1 MKNIYVRFTFLAA
14 LIVLISVSLMTY
26 RNLDNYINEVKLV
39 RHSSIV
45 FRLVEK
51 VLSAVKD
58 AETGH
63 RGYQLT
69 RDSSYLEPYH
79 ISINELP
86 EMLRE
91 LDSLVEDNPI
101 QKQYVDTL
109 QVLINNQYL
118 LISRILSNTQRSSLY
133 MDRYESKL
141 LKDGKNNMT
150 RIRIIISKI
159 RNLEEELY
167 TSRIATEE
175 GYRNIAPFSLLAFT
189 ILSVFGVAFLFA
201 RVVGALDQKRL
212 AEKGLKENLKTLE
225 KEVTEK
231 QFAQRT
237 IQNILD
243 HSLDGIMA
251 FSSVRDKSGDIIDFE
266 WMLANFISTQTLG
279 GGNNALVGER
289 LLGSG
294 IDSSNSGI
302 DSNNSGL
309 FKIYKEIVTTGVA
322 RQFEREFRVKGEAVW
337 YYMAAVKL
345 DDGLIVT
352 YTDVTGKRVAEDQL
366 KLYADELKRSNQDL
380 EQFAYVA
387 SHDLQE
393 PLRKI
398 RAFGDRLAA
407 RYEDKL
413 DEVGIEYI
421 TRMQQASARM
431 QKLIEDL
438 LSFSRISS
446 GHEQFTR
453 VDPTTVVNEVV
464 DDIEGQIL
472 REKAKVGVKPIPV
485 INADRGQIRR
495 LFQNLISN
503 AIKFH
508 KPGALPVAE
517 ISGSVISA
525 AEAEKE
531 FGFPV
536 PENSYVR
543 IVVKDNG
550 VGFDEKYADKIFN
563 IFQRLHGRAEY
574 EGTGIGLAICRK
586 IMMNHRGYIRATSVI
601 NQGSEFILIFPDVK

>member
-1 MKNIYVRFTFLAA
+1 MKNIYIRFIFLST
-14 LIVLISVSLMTY
+14 LIVLVFISLMTY
-26 RNLDNYINEVKLV
+26 RNLNNYINEVKLV
-39 RHSSIV
+39 RHSSVV
-45 FRLVEK
+45 FRLVEN

-63 RGYQLT
+63 RGFQLT

-79 ISINELP
+79 ASIRQLP
-86 EMLRE
+86 GMLHD
-91 LDSLVEDNPI
+91 LDSMVQDNFM
-101 QKQYVDTL
+101 QKRYVDTL
-109 QVLINNQYL
+109 QTLINDQYL
-118 LISRILSNTQRSSLY
+118 LISRILSNAERSSLY

-141 LKDGKNNMT
+141 LKDGKNNMS
-150 RIRIIISKI
+150 RIRAVIGKI
-159 RNLEEELY
+159 RAVEEELY
-167 TSRIATEE
+167 TNRIATEE
-175 GYRNIAPFSLLAFT
+175 GYRNIAPFSLLAFS
-189 ILSVFGVAFLFA
+189 IISVFGVAFLFS
-201 RVVGALDQKRL
+201 RVMGALDQKRK
-212 AEKGLKENLKTLE
+212 AEIGLKENLKTLE
-225 KEVTEK
+225 REVAEK

-251 FSSVRDKSGDIIDFE
+251 FASVRDENGEITDFQ
-266 WMLANFISTQTLG
+266 WLLANFISAQTLG
-279 GGNNALVGER
+279 RGKGDLTGKR
-289 LLGSG
+289 LL
-294 IDSSNSGI
+294 DVVP
-302 DSNNSGL
+302 DAKKSGL
-309 FKIYKEIVTTGVA
+309 FDIYKSVVDTSISQ
-322 RQFEREFRVKGEAVW
+322 QFEREFDLSGEVKW
-337 YYMAAVKL
+337 FYMAAVKL

-352 YTDVTGKRVAEDQL
+352 YTDVTEKTIAESRLTQ
-366 KLYADELKRSNQDL
+366 YAEELKRSNQDL

-413 DEVGIEYI
+413 DEVGAEYI

-453 VDPTTVVNEVV
+453 VDLTAVVNEVV

-472 REKAKVGVKPIPV
+472 REKAKVGVKPIAE
-485 INADRGQIRR
+485 INGDRGQIRR

-508 KPGALPVAE
+508 KPGALPVVE
-517 ISGSVISA
+517 ISGDVVSSN
-525 AEAEKE
+525 EAEKE
-531 FGFPV
+531 FGFSLTEPA
-536 PENSYVR
+536 YVR

-550 VGFDEKYADKIFN
+550 IGFDEKYSEKIFN
-563 IFQRLHGRAEY
+563 IFQRLQGRAEY

-586 IMMNHRGYIRATSVI
+586 IMSNHRGYIRAQSVI
-601 NQGSEFILIFPDVK
+601 NQGSEFILIFPYAR

>member
-1 MKNIYVRFTFLAA
+1 MKNIYIRFYFLAA
-14 LIVLISVSLMTY
+14 LVVLISVSLMTY
-26 RNLDNYINEVKLV
+26 RNLENYTNEVKLV
-39 RHSSIV
+39 RHSSLV
-45 FRLVEK
+45 FRVAEQ
-51 VLSAVKD
+51 VLSSVKD

-69 RDSSYLEPYH
+69 GDSSYLVPYH
-79 ISINELP
+79 ASLKELP
-86 EMLRE
+86 IMLKE
-91 LDSLVEDNPI
+91 LDSLVEDNAL
-101 QKQYVDTL
+101 QRKYVDSL
-109 QVLINNQYL
+109 QVLISTQYL
-118 LISRILSNTQRSSLY
+118 IINRILSNAQRSSLY

-141 LKDGKNNMT
+141 LKDGKSNMT
-150 RIRIIISKI
+150 SIRNTIIKI
-159 RNLEEELY
+159 RNLEEAIY
-167 TSRIATEE
+167 TSRMETEE

-189 ILSVFGVAFLFA
+189 ILSVFGLAFLFT
-201 RVVGALDQKRL
+201 RVMGALEQKRQ
-212 AEKGLKENLKTLE
+212 AEIGLKENLKTLE
-225 KEVTEK
+225 KEVSEK

-251 FSSVRDKSGDIIDFE
+251 LTSVRDEKGKIIDFE
-266 WMLANFISTQTLG
+266 WTLANFISAQTLG
-279 GGNNALVGER
+279 RGGGDLTGKR
-289 LLGSG
+289 LLD
-294 IDSSNSGI
+294 IVPDANYT
-302 DSNNSGL
+302 GL
-309 FKIYKEIVTTGVA
+309 FEIYKNVVETSVA
-322 RQFEREFRVKGEAVW
+322 QQFEREFVFNGASKW
-337 YYMAAVKL
+337 FYMAAVKL

-352 YTDVTGKRVAEDQL
+352 YTDATEKNDAKE
-366 KLYADELKRSNQDL
+366 KLTQYADELKRSNQDL

-413 DEVGIEYI
+413 DEVGVEYI

-453 VDPTTVVNEVV
+453 IDVTSVVNEVV
-464 DDIEGQIL
+464 DDIEGQII
-472 REKAKVGVKPIPV
+472 REKAKVGVRPIAE
-485 INADRGQIRR
+485 IDADRGQIRR

-508 KPGALPVAE
+508 KPGSSPVVEITGNVVSGAE
-517 ISGSVISA
+517 V
-525 AEAEKE
+525 EKE
-531 FGFPV
+531 FGFPLQ
-536 PENSYVR
+536 EKSYVR

-550 VGFDEKYADKIFN
+550 IGFDEKYADKIFN
-563 IFQRLHGRAEY
+563 IFQRLQGRAEF

-586 IMMNHRGYIRATSVI
+586 IMTNHRGYIRAQSVI
-601 NQGSEFILIFPDVK
+601 NEGSEFILIFPNVK

>member
-1 MKNIYVRFTFLAA
+1 MKNIYIRFIFLST
-14 LIVLISVSLMTY
+14 LIILIFISLMTY
-26 RNLDNYINEVKLV
+26 RNLNNYINEVKLV
-39 RHSSIV
+39 RHSSVV
-45 FRLVEK
+45 FRLVEN

-63 RGYQLT
+63 RGFQLT
-69 RDSSYLEPYH
+69 RDSSYLEPYRA
-79 ISINELP
+79 SIRQLP
-86 EMLRE
+86 DMLHD
-91 LDSLVEDNPI
+91 LDSMVQNNYM
-101 QKQYVDTL
+101 QKRYVDTL
-109 QVLINNQYL
+109 QTLINDQYL
-118 LISRILSNTQRSSLY
+118 LISRILSNAERSSLY

-141 LKDGKNNMT
+141 LKDGKENMA
-150 RIRIIISKI
+150 RIRTVIGKI
-159 RNLEEELY
+159 RGVEEELY
-167 TSRIATEE
+167 TNRIATEE
-175 GYRNIAPFSLLAFT
+175 GYRNIAPFSLLAFS
-189 ILSVFGVAFLFA
+189 IISVFGVAFLFS
-201 RVVGALDQKRL
+201 RVMGALDQKRK
-212 AEKGLKENLKTLE
+212 AEIGLKENLKTLE
-225 KEVTEK
+225 HEVAEK

-251 FSSVRDKSGDIIDFE
+251 FSSVRDENGEIIDFQ
-266 WMLANFISTQTLG
+266 WLLANFISAQTLG
-279 GGNNALVGER
+279 RGKGDLTGKR
-289 LLGSG
+289 LL
-294 IDSSNSGI
+294 DVVP
-302 DSNNSGL
+302 DAKKSGL
-309 FKIYKEIVTTGVA
+309 FDIYKGVVDTSISQ
-322 RQFEREFRVKGEAVW
+322 QFEREFDLRGELKW
-337 YYMAAVKL
+337 FYMAAVKL

-352 YTDVTGKRVAEDQL
+352 YTDVTEKNVAESRLTQ
-366 KLYADELKRSNQDL
+366 YAEELKRSNQDL

-413 DEVGIEYI
+413 DEVGVEYI

-453 VDPTTVVNEVV
+453 VDLTAVVNEVV

-472 REKAKVGVKPIPV
+472 REKAKVGVKPIAE
-485 INADRGQIRR
+485 INGDRGQIRR

-508 KPGALPVAE
+508 KPGGLPTVE
-517 ISGSVISA
+517 ISGDVISGS
-525 AEAEKE
+525 EAEKE
-531 FGFPV
+531 FGFPLAE
-536 PENSYVR
+536 PAYVR

-550 VGFDEKYADKIFN
+550 IGFDEKYSEKIFN
-563 IFQRLHGRAEY
+563 IFQRLQGRAEY

-586 IMMNHRGYIRATSVI
+586 IMSNHRGYIRAQSVI
-601 NQGSEFILIFPDVK
+601 NQGSEFILIFPYAR

>member
-1 MKNIYVRFTFLAA
+1 MKNIYIRFIFLST
-14 LIVLISVSLMTY
+14 LIVLVFISLMTY
-26 RNLDNYINEVKLV
+26 RNLNNYINEVKLV
-39 RHSSIV
+39 RHSSVV
-45 FRLVEK
+45 FRLVEN

-63 RGYQLT
+63 RGFQLT

-79 ISINELP
+79 ASIRQLP
-86 EMLRE
+86 GMLHD
-91 LDSLVEDNPI
+91 LDSMVQDNFM
-101 QKQYVDTL
+101 QKRYVDTL
-109 QVLINNQYL
+109 QTLINDQYL
-118 LISRILSNTQRSSLY
+118 LISRILSNAERSSLY

-141 LKDGKNNMT
+141 LKDGKNNMS
-150 RIRIIISKI
+150 RIRAVIGKI
-159 RNLEEELY
+159 RAVEEELY
-167 TSRIATEE
+167 TNRIATEE
-175 GYRNIAPFSLLAFT
+175 GYRNIAPFSLLAFS
-189 ILSVFGVAFLFA
+189 IISVFGVAFLFS
-201 RVVGALDQKRL
+201 RVMGALDQKRK
-212 AEKGLKENLKTLE
+212 AEIGLKENLKTLE
-225 KEVTEK
+225 REVAEK

-251 FSSVRDKSGDIIDFE
+251 FASVRDENGEITDFQ
-266 WMLANFISTQTLG
+266 WILANFISAQTLG
-279 GGNNALVGER
+279 RGKGDLTGKR
-289 LLGSG
+289 LL
-294 IDSSNSGI
+294 DVVP
-302 DSNNSGL
+302 DAKKSGL
-309 FKIYKEIVTTGVA
+309 FAIYKSVVDTSISQ
-322 RQFEREFRVKGEAVW
+322 QFEREFDLSGEVKW
-337 YYMAAVKL
+337 FYMAAVKL

-352 YTDVTGKRVAEDQL
+352 YTDVTEKTIAESRLTQ
-366 KLYADELKRSNQDL
+366 YAEELKRSNQDL

-413 DEVGIEYI
+413 DEVGAEYI

-453 VDPTTVVNEVV
+453 VDLTAVVNEVV

-472 REKAKVGVKPIPV
+472 REKAKVGVKPIAE
-485 INADRGQIRR
+485 INGDRGQIRR

-508 KPGALPVAE
+508 KPGALPVVE
-517 ISGSVISA
+517 ISGDVISSN
-525 AEAEKE
+525 EAEKE
-531 FGFPV
+531 FGFSLTEPA
-536 PENSYVR
+536 YVR

-550 VGFDEKYADKIFN
+550 IGFDEKYSEKIFN
-563 IFQRLHGRAEY
+563 IFQRLQGRAEY

-586 IMMNHRGYIRATSVI
+586 IMSNHRGYIRAQSVI
-601 NQGSEFILIFPDVK
+601 NQGSEFILIFPYAR

>member
-39 RHSSIV
+39 RHSSLV
-45 FRLVEK
+45 FRLAEN

-63 RGYQLT
+63 RGFQLT
-69 RDSSYLEPYH
+69 GDSSYLEPYH
-79 ISINELP
+79 SSIQELP
-86 EMLRE
+86 GMLHE
-91 LDSLVEDNPI
+91 LDSLVQDNFM
-101 QKQYVDTL
+101 QKRYVDTL
-109 QVLINNQYL
+109 QQLINNQYL
-118 LISRILSNTQRSSLY
+118 LSSRILSNAERSSLY

-141 LKDGKNNMT
+141 LKDGKENMT
-150 RIRIIISKI
+150 RIRNTISKI
-159 RNLEEELY
+159 RGLEEEVY
-167 TSRIATEE
+167 TSRVATEE

-201 RVVGALDQKRL
+201 RVVGALDQKRQ

-237 IQNILD
+237 VQNILD

-251 FSSVRDKSGDIIDFE
+251 FSSVRDQAGEIVDFE

-279 GGNNALVGER
+279 GGNHSLVGER
-289 LLGSG
+289 LMSAG
-294 IDSSNSGI
+294 IDSGTS
-302 DSNNSGL
+302 DL
-309 FKIYKEIVTTGVA
+309 FKIYKQVVTTGVA
-322 RQFEREFRVKGEAVW
+322 QQFEREFKVKGETVW

-352 YTDVTGKRVAEDQL
+352 YTDVTGKHVAEDQL

-413 DEVGIEYI
+413 DEIGIEYI

-472 REKAKVGVKPIPV
+472 REKAKVGVKPIAQ

-508 KPGALPVAE
+508 KPGALPVVE
-517 ISGSVISA
+517 ISGSIISA

-531 FGFPV
+531 FGFQLI
-536 PENSYVR
+536 ENSYVR

-550 VGFDEKYADKIFN
+550 IGFDEKYADKIFN
-563 IFQRLHGRAEY
+563 IFQRLQGRAEY

-586 IMMNHRGYIRATSVI
+586 IMMNHRGYIRAKSI
-601 NQGSEFILIFPDVK
+601 PNQGSEFILIFPYVK

>member
-1 MKNIYVRFTFLAA
+1 MKNIYIRFTFLAV
-14 LIVLISVSLMTY
+14 LVVLISVSLMTY

-39 RHSSIV
+39 RHSSLV
-45 FRLVEK
+45 FRLVEN
-51 VLSAVKD
+51 VLSTVKD

-69 RDSSYLEPYH
+69 RDTTYLEPYYS
-79 ISINELP
+79 SIQELP

-91 LDSLVEDNPI
+91 LDSLTQDNY
-101 QKQYVDTL
+101 QQTKYVDTL
-109 QVLINNQYL
+109 EVLVNNQYL
-118 LISRILSNTQRSSLY
+118 IMSRILSNAERSSLY

-150 RIRIIISKI
+150 KI
-159 RNLEEELY
+159 RNTVRSIRELEEEIY
-167 TSRIATEE
+167 TARIESEE

-189 ILSVFGVAFLFA
+189 ILSLIGVAVLFA
-201 RVVGALDQKRL
+201 RVAGALDQRRL

-251 FSSVRDKSGDIIDFE
+251 FMSVRNKEGDIIDFE
-266 WMLANFISTQTLG
+266 WIMANFISTQTLG
-279 GGNNALVGER
+279 GGSHTLVGKR
-289 LLGSG
+289 LLESD
-294 IDSSNSGI
+294 ID
-302 DSNNSGL
+302 DNNSEL
-309 FKIYKEIVTTGVA
+309 FKIYKDVVTTGVA
-322 RQFEREFRVKGEAVW
+322 QQFEREFVMKGENVW

-352 YTDVTGKRVAEDQL
+352 YTDVTGKHVAEDLL
-366 KLYADELKRSNQDL
+366 KQNAEELKRSNQDL

-413 DEVGIEYI
+413 DEVGKEYI

-446 GHEQFTR
+446 GHEQFAR
-453 VDPTTVVNEVV
+453 VDLTAVVNEVV

-472 REKAKVGVKPIPV
+472 REKAKVGVSPIAQ
-485 INADRGQIRR
+485 INGDRGQIRR

-508 KPGALPVAE
+508 KAGSLPVVE
-517 ISGSVISA
+517 ISGAVVPA
-525 AEAEKE
+525 TVAEKE
-531 FGFPV
+531 FGISLA
-536 PENSYVR
+536 ESSYVR

-550 VGFDEKYADKIFN
+550 IGFDEKYADKIFN
-563 IFQRLHGRAEY
+563 IFQRLHGRAEF

-586 IMMNHRGYIRATSVI
+586 IMMNHRGYIRAQSVI
-601 NQGSEFILIFPDVK
+601 NQGSEFILIFPNVK

>member
-1 MKNIYVRFTFLAA
+1 MKNIYIRFIFLST
-14 LIVLISVSLMTY
+14 LIVLVFISLMTY
-26 RNLDNYINEVKLV
+26 RNLNNYINEVKLV
-39 RHSSIV
+39 RHSSVV
-45 FRLVEK
+45 FRLVEN

-63 RGYQLT
+63 RGFQLT

-79 ISINELP
+79 ASIRQLP
-86 EMLRE
+86 GMLHD
-91 LDSLVEDNPI
+91 LDSMVQDNFM
-101 QKQYVDTL
+101 QKRYVDTL
-109 QVLINNQYL
+109 QTLINDQYL
-118 LISRILSNTQRSSLY
+118 LISRILSNAERSSLY

-141 LKDGKNNMT
+141 LKDGKNNMS
-150 RIRIIISKI
+150 RIRAVIGKI
-159 RNLEEELY
+159 RAVEEELY
-167 TSRIATEE
+167 TNRIATEE
-175 GYRNIAPFSLLAFT
+175 GYRNIAPFSLLAFS
-189 ILSVFGVAFLFA
+189 IISVFGVAFLFS
-201 RVVGALDQKRL
+201 RVMGALDQKRK
-212 AEKGLKENLKTLE
+212 AEIGLKENLKTLE
-225 KEVTEK
+225 REVAEK

-251 FSSVRDKSGDIIDFE
+251 FASVRDENGEITDFQ
-266 WMLANFISTQTLG
+266 WMLANFISAQTLG
-279 GGNNALVGER
+279 RGKGDLTGKR
-289 LLGSG
+289 LL
-294 IDSSNSGI
+294 DVVP
-302 DSNNSGL
+302 DAKKSGL
-309 FKIYKEIVTTGVA
+309 FDIYKSVVDTSISQ
-322 RQFEREFRVKGEAVW
+322 QFEREFDLSGEVKW
-337 YYMAAVKL
+337 FYMAAVKL

-352 YTDVTGKRVAEDQL
+352 YTDVTEKTIAESRLTQ
-366 KLYADELKRSNQDL
+366 YAEELKRSNQDL

-413 DEVGIEYI
+413 DEVGAEYI

-453 VDPTTVVNEVV
+453 VDLTAVVNEVV

-472 REKAKVGVKPIPV
+472 REKAKVGVKPIAE
-485 INADRGQIRR
+485 INGDRGQIRR

-508 KPGALPVAE
+508 KPGALPVVE
-517 ISGSVISA
+517 ISGDVISSN
-525 AEAEKE
+525 EAEKE
-531 FGFPV
+531 FGFSLTEPA
-536 PENSYVR
+536 YVR

-550 VGFDEKYADKIFN
+550 IGFDEKYSEKIFN
-563 IFQRLHGRAEY
+563 IFQRLQGRAEY

-586 IMMNHRGYIRATSVI
+586 IMSNHRGYIRAQSVI
-601 NQGSEFILIFPDVK
+601 NQGSEFILIFPYPR

>member
-1 MKNIYVRFTFLAA
+1 MKNIYVRFIFLAA

-39 RHSSIV
+39 RHSNLV
-45 FRLVEK
+45 FRVVEN

-69 RDSSYLEPYH
+69 GDSSYLEPYH
-79 ISINELP
+79 LSIQELP
-86 EMLRE
+86 SMLHE
-91 LDSLVEDNPI
+91 LDSLVQDNDK
-101 QKQYVDTL
+101 QKRYVDTL
-109 QVLINNQYL
+109 VQLISNQYL
-118 LISRILSNTQRSSLY
+118 LINRILSNAERSSLY

-141 LKDGKNNMT
+141 LKDGKNNMS
-150 RIRIIISKI
+150 RIRNTVSII
-159 RNLEEELY
+159 RNLEEEVY
-167 TSRIATEE
+167 VNRIATEE

-201 RVVGALDQKRL
+201 RVIGALEQKRE
-212 AEKGLKENLKTLE
+212 AEKVLKENLKTLE
-225 KEVTEK
+225 REISEK
-231 QFAQRT
+231 QFAQST

-251 FSSVRDKSGDIIDFE
+251 FSSIRNEQGEIIDFK
-266 WMLANFISTQTLG
+266 WILANFISSQTLG
-279 GGNNALVGER
+279 RGRENLIGSNLLDVVPDANNM
-289 LLGSG
+289 
-294 IDSSNSGI
+294 
-302 DSNNSGL
+302 GL
-309 FKIYKEIVTTGVA
+309 FEIYKQVVVTGVS
-322 RQFEREFRVKGEAVW
+322 RQFERDFNLRGEVKW
-337 YYMAAVKL
+337 FYMAAVKL
-345 DDGLIVT
+345 GDGLIVT
-352 YTDVTGKRVAEDQL
+352 YTDVTGKHVAEDQMR
-366 KLYADELKRSNQDL
+366 KYSEELKRSNQDL

-413 DEVGIEYI
+413 DEIGSEYI

-446 GHEQFTR
+446 GQEQFTR
-453 VDPTTVVNEVV
+453 VDLTAVVNEVV

-472 REKAKVGVKPIPV
+472 REKAKVGIKAIAE
-485 INADRGQIRR
+485 INGDRGQIRR

-508 KPGALPVAE
+508 KQGATPVVE
-517 ISGSVISA
+517 ISGSIVSGTDM
-525 AEAEKE
+525 EKE
-531 FGFPV
+531 FGFPLS
-536 PENSYVR
+536 ENSYVR

-550 VGFDEKYADKIFN
+550 IGFDEKYADKIFN
-563 IFQRLHGRAEY
+563 IFQRLQGRAEF

-586 IMMNHRGYIRATSVI
+586 IMTNHRGYIRARSVI
-601 NQGSEFILIFPDVK
+601 NQGSEFILIFPNVNDIKSF

>member
-1 MKNIYVRFTFLAA
+1 
-14 LIVLISVSLMTY
+14 
-26 RNLDNYINEVKLV
+26 
-39 RHSSIV
+39 
-45 FRLVEK
+45 
-51 VLSAVKD
+51 
-58 AETGH
+58 
-63 RGYQLT
+63 
-69 RDSSYLEPYH
+69 
-79 ISINELP
+79 
-86 EMLRE
+86 
-91 LDSLVEDNPI
+91 
-101 QKQYVDTL
+101 
-109 QVLINNQYL
+109 
-118 LISRILSNTQRSSLY
+118 
-133 MDRYESKL
+133 
-141 LKDGKNNMT
+141 
-150 RIRIIISKI
+150 
-159 RNLEEELY
+159 
-167 TSRIATEE
+167 
-175 GYRNIAPFSLLAFT
+175 LAFT

-201 RVVGALDQKRL
+201 RVVGALDQKRQ
-212 AEKGLKENLKTLE
+212 AEIGLKENLKTLE

-251 FSSVRDKSGDIIDFE
+251 FSSIRDQSGEIVDFE
-266 WMLANFISTQTLG
+266 WILANFISTQTLG
-279 GGNNALVGER
+279 GGNHALVGER
-289 LLGSG
+289 LIDSG
-294 IDSSNSGI
+294 IDADNSA
-302 DSNNSGL
+302 L
-309 FKIYKEIVTTGVA
+309 FKIYKQVVITGVA
-322 RQFEREFRVKGEAVW
+322 QQFERQFKVKGEAVW

-352 YTDVTGKRVAEDQL
+352 YTDVTGKRIAEDQL
-366 KLYADELKRSNQDL
+366 KLYADDLKRSNQDL

-413 DEVGIEYI
+413 DEVGLEYI
-421 TRMQQASARM
+421 TRMQHASARM

-446 GHEQFTR
+446 GHEQFTY

-472 REKAKVGVKPIPV
+472 REKAKVGVKPIAE

-508 KPGALPVAE
+508 KPGALPVVE
-517 ISGSVISA
+517 ISGSVVPA
-525 AEAEKE
+525 DEAEKE
-531 FGFPV
+531 FGV
-536 PENSYVR
+536 QLTEKSYVR

-550 VGFDEKYADKIFN
+550 IGFDEKYADKIFN
-563 IFQRLHGRAEY
+563 IFQRLHGRVEY

-586 IMMNHRGYIRATSVI
+586 IMMNHRGYIQAKSVI
-601 NQGSEFILIFPDVK
+601 NQGSEFILIFPNVK

>member
-1 MKNIYVRFTFLAA
+1 MKNIYVRFIFLAA

-39 RHSSIV
+39 RHSNLV
-45 FRLVEK
+45 FRVVEN

-69 RDSSYLEPYH
+69 GDSSYLEPYH
-79 ISINELP
+79 LSIQELP
-86 EMLRE
+86 SMLHE
-91 LDSLVEDNPI
+91 LDSLVQDNDK
-101 QKQYVDTL
+101 QKRYVDTL
-109 QVLINNQYL
+109 VQLISNQYL
-118 LISRILSNTQRSSLY
+118 LINRILSNAERSSLY

-141 LKDGKNNMT
+141 LKDGKNNMS
-150 RIRIIISKI
+150 RIRNTVSKI
-159 RNLEEELY
+159 RNLEEEVY
-167 TSRIATEE
+167 VNRIATEE

-201 RVVGALDQKRL
+201 RVIGALEQKRE
-212 AEKGLKENLKTLE
+212 AEKVLKENLKTLE
-225 KEVTEK
+225 REISEK
-231 QFAQRT
+231 QFAQST

-251 FSSVRDKSGDIIDFE
+251 FASIRNEQGEIIDFK
-266 WMLANFISTQTLG
+266 WILANFISSQTLG
-279 GGNNALVGER
+279 RGRENLIGSNLLDVVPDANNM
-289 LLGSG
+289 
-294 IDSSNSGI
+294 
-302 DSNNSGL
+302 GL
-309 FKIYKEIVTTGVA
+309 FEIYKQVVVTGVS
-322 RQFEREFRVKGEAVW
+322 RQFERDFNLRGEVKW
-337 YYMAAVKL
+337 FYMAAVKL
-345 DDGLIVT
+345 GDGLIVT
-352 YTDVTGKRVAEDQL
+352 YTDVTGKHVAEDQMR
-366 KLYADELKRSNQDL
+366 KYSEELKRSNQDL

-413 DEVGIEYI
+413 DEIGSEYI

-446 GHEQFTR
+446 GQEQFTR
-453 VDPTTVVNEVV
+453 VDLTAVVNEVV

-472 REKAKVGVKPIPV
+472 REKAKVGIKAIAE
-485 INADRGQIRR
+485 INGDRGQIRR

-508 KPGALPVAE
+508 KQGATPVVE
-517 ISGSVISA
+517 ISGSIVSGTDM
-525 AEAEKE
+525 EKE
-531 FGFPV
+531 FGFPLS
-536 PENSYVR
+536 ENSYVR

-550 VGFDEKYADKIFN
+550 IGFDEKYADKIFN
-563 IFQRLHGRAEY
+563 IFQRLQGRAEF

-586 IMMNHRGYIRATSVI
+586 IMTNHRGYILARSVI
-601 NQGSEFILIFPDVK
+601 NQGSEFILIFPNVNDIKSF

>member
-1 MKNIYVRFTFLAA
+1 MKNIYIRFIFLST
-14 LIVLISVSLMTY
+14 LIVLVFISLMTY
-26 RNLDNYINEVKLV
+26 RNLNNYINEVKLV
-39 RHSSIV
+39 RHSSVV
-45 FRLVEK
+45 FRLVEN

-63 RGYQLT
+63 RGFQLT

-79 ISINELP
+79 ASIRQLP
-86 EMLRE
+86 GMLHD
-91 LDSLVEDNPI
+91 LDSMVQDNFM
-101 QKQYVDTL
+101 QKRYVDTL
-109 QVLINNQYL
+109 QTLINDQYL
-118 LISRILSNTQRSSLY
+118 LISRILSNAERSSLY

-141 LKDGKNNMT
+141 LKDGKNNMS
-150 RIRIIISKI
+150 RIRAVIGKI
-159 RNLEEELY
+159 RAVEEELY
-167 TSRIATEE
+167 TNRIATEE
-175 GYRNIAPFSLLAFT
+175 GYRNIAPFSLLAFS
-189 ILSVFGVAFLFA
+189 IISVFGVAFLFS
-201 RVVGALDQKRL
+201 RVMGALDQKRK
-212 AEKGLKENLKTLE
+212 AEIGLKENLKTLE
-225 KEVTEK
+225 REVAEK

-251 FSSVRDKSGDIIDFE
+251 FASVRDENGEITDFQ
-266 WMLANFISTQTLG
+266 WMLANFISAQTLG
-279 GGNNALVGER
+279 RGKGDLTGKR
-289 LLGSG
+289 LL
-294 IDSSNSGI
+294 DVVP
-302 DSNNSGL
+302 DAKKSGL
-309 FKIYKEIVTTGVA
+309 FDIYKSVVDTSISQ
-322 RQFEREFRVKGEAVW
+322 QFEREFDLSGEVKW
-337 YYMAAVKL
+337 FYMAAVKL

-352 YTDVTGKRVAEDQL
+352 YTDVTEKTIAESRLTQ
-366 KLYADELKRSNQDL
+366 YAEELKRSNQDL

-413 DEVGIEYI
+413 DEVGAEYI

-453 VDPTTVVNEVV
+453 VDLTAVVNEVV

-472 REKAKVGVKPIPV
+472 REKAKVGVKPIAE
-485 INADRGQIRR
+485 INGDRGQIRR

-508 KPGALPVAE
+508 KPGALPVVE
-517 ISGSVISA
+517 ISGDVISSN
-525 AEAEKE
+525 EAEKE
-531 FGFPV
+531 FGFSLTEPA
-536 PENSYVR
+536 YVR

-550 VGFDEKYADKIFN
+550 IGFDEKYSEKIFN
-563 IFQRLHGRAEY
+563 IFQRLQGRAEY

-586 IMMNHRGYIRATSVI
+586 IMSNHRGYIRAQSVI
-601 NQGSEFILIFPDVK
+601 NQGSEFILIFPYAR

>member
-39 RHSSIV
+39 RHSAHV
-45 FRLVEK
+45 FRVVEN

-69 RDSSYLEPYH
+69 GDSTYLEPYH
-79 ISINELP
+79 ESLKELP
-86 EMLRE
+86 VMLDE
-91 LDSLVEDNPI
+91 LDSLVEDNFL
-101 QKQYVDTL
+101 QKRYVDTL
-109 QVLINNQYL
+109 QLLIIQQYL
-118 LISRILSNTQRSSLY
+118 LINRILSNAERSSLY

-141 LKDGKNNMT
+141 LRDGKTNM
-150 RIRIIISKI
+150 IKI
-159 RNLEEELY
+159 RNTVGKIRGLEEQIY

-201 RVVGALDQKRL
+201 RVVGALDQKRQ
-212 AEKGLKENLKTLE
+212 AEIGLKENLKTLE

-251 FSSVRDKSGDIIDFE
+251 LASVRNEKGEIVDFK
-266 WMLANFISTQTLG
+266 WIMANFISAQTLG
-279 GGNNALVGER
+279 RGREDLTGAHLLDVVPDANN
-289 LLGSG
+289 
-294 IDSSNSGI
+294 N
-302 DSNNSGL
+302 GL
-309 FKIYKEIVTTGVA
+309 FEIYKTVVETGISQ
-322 RQFEREFRVKGEAVW
+322 QFEREFHLFGDSKW
-337 YYMAAVKL
+337 FYMAAVKL

-352 YTDVTGKRVAEDQL
+352 YTDVSGQHSAEDQL
-366 KLYADELKRSNQDL
+366 KQYADELQRSNQDL

-413 DEVGIEYI
+413 DEVGTEYI
-421 TRMQQASARM
+421 ARMQQASARM

-446 GHEQFTR
+446 GHEQFIR
-453 VDPTTVVNEVV
+453 VDVTGVVNEVV
-464 DDIEGQIL
+464 DDIEGQII
-472 REKAKVGVKPIPV
+472 REKAKVGVKPIAT
-485 INADRGQIRR
+485 INGDRGQIRR

-508 KPGALPVAE
+508 KPQALPVVE
-517 ISGSVISA
+517 ISGSIISG

-531 FGFPV
+531 FGFSL

-543 IVVKDNG
+543 IIIKDNG
-550 VGFDEKYADKIFN
+550 IGFDEKYADKIFN
-563 IFQRLHGRAEY
+563 IFQRLQGRAEY

-586 IMMNHRGYIRATSVI
+586 IMTNHRGYIRAQSVI
-601 NQGSEFILIFPDVK
+601 NQGSEFILIFPNLK

>member
-1 MKNIYVRFTFLAA
+1 MKNIYIRFIFLFT
-14 LIVLISVSLMTY
+14 LIVLIFVSLMTY
-26 RNLDNYINEVKLV
+26 RNLNNYINEVKLV

-45 FRLVEK
+45 FRLVEN

-69 RDSSYLEPYH
+69 KDSSYLEPYH
-79 ISINELP
+79 ASIRQLP
-86 EMLRE
+86 GMLRE
-91 LDSLVEDNPI
+91 LDSLVQDNFL
-101 QKQYVDTL
+101 QKRYVDTL
-109 QVLINNQYL
+109 QLLINDQYL
-118 LISRILSNTQRSSLY
+118 LISRILSNAERSSLY

-150 RIRIIISKI
+150 RIRNVIGKI
-159 RNLEEELY
+159 RSVEEELY
-167 TSRIATEE
+167 TNRIATEE
-175 GYRNIAPFSLLAFT
+175 GYRNIAPFSLLAFS
-189 ILSVFGVAFLFA
+189 IISVFGVAFLFS
-201 RVVGALDQKRL
+201 RVMGALDQKRK
-212 AEKGLKENLKTLE
+212 AEIGLKENLKTLE
-225 KEVTEK
+225 REVSEK
-231 QFAQRT
+231 KFAQRT

-251 FSSVRDKSGDIIDFE
+251 FLSVRDETGEIVDFQ
-266 WMLANFISTQTLG
+266 WLLANFISAQTLG
-279 GGNNALVGER
+279 RGKGDLTGKK
-289 LLGSG
+289 LLEVVP
-294 IDSSNSGI
+294 DAKK
-302 DSNNSGL
+302 SGL
-309 FKIYKEIVTTGVA
+309 FDIYKNVVDTSVSQ
-322 RQFEREFRVKGEAVW
+322 QFEREFYLAGEVKW
-337 YYMAAVKL
+337 FYMAAVKL

-352 YTDVTGKRVAEDQL
+352 YTDVTEKNVAEARLTQ
-366 KLYADELKRSNQDL
+366 YAEELKRSNQDL

-413 DEVGIEYI
+413 DEVGAEYI
-421 TRMQQASARM
+421 SRMQQASARM

-453 VDPTTVVNEVV
+453 VDLTAVVNEVV
-464 DDIEGQIL
+464 DDIEGQII
-472 REKAKVGVKPIPV
+472 REKAKVGVKPIAE
-485 INADRGQIRR
+485 INGDRGQIRR

-508 KPGALPVAE
+508 KQDGLPVVE
-517 ISGSVISA
+517 ISGEVVSGHQ
-525 AEAEKE
+525 AEKE
-531 FGFPV
+531 FGIPLT
-536 PENSYVR
+536 EAAYVR

-550 VGFDEKYADKIFN
+550 IGFDEKYSEKIFN
-563 IFQRLHGRAEY
+563 IFQRLQGRAEY

-586 IMMNHRGYIRATSVI
+586 IMTNHRGYIRAQSVI
-601 NQGSEFILIFPDVK
+601 NQGSEFILIFPYAR

>member
-1 MKNIYVRFTFLAA
+1 MKNIYIRFTFLAA
-14 LIVLISVSLMTY
+14 LVVLISISLMTY
-26 RNLDNYINEVKLV
+26 RNLNNYTNEVKLV
-39 RHSSIV
+39 RHSSLV
-45 FRLVEK
+45 FRLAEN
-51 VLSAVKD
+51 VLSSVKD

-69 RDSSYLEPYH
+69 GDSTYLNPYQT
-79 ISINELP
+79 SLLELP
-86 EMLRE
+86 AMLKE
-91 LDSLVEDNPI
+91 LDSLVEDNPL
-101 QKQYVDTL
+101 QKKYVDSL
-109 QVLINNQYL
+109 QVSINTQFLIIN
-118 LISRILSNTQRSSLY
+118 RILSNAERSSLY

-150 RIRIIISKI
+150 RIRSIIGKI
-159 RNLEEELY
+159 RDLEEDIY
-167 TSRIATEE
+167 NSRIETEE

-189 ILSVFGVAFLFA
+189 ILSVLGIAFLFV
-201 RVVGALDQKRL
+201 RVMRALDQKRQ
-212 AEKGLKENLKTLE
+212 AEVGLKENLKTLE
-225 KEVTEK
+225 KEVSEK
-231 QFAQRT
+231 QLAQRT

-251 FSSVRDKSGDIIDFE
+251 LSSVRDKKGEIIDFE
-266 WMLANFISTQTLG
+266 WTLANFISSQTLG
-279 GGNNALVGER
+279 RGSGDLSGKR
-289 LLGSG
+289 LL
-294 IDSSNSGI
+294 DVVP
-302 DSNNSGL
+302 DANNTGL
-309 FKIYKEIVTTGVA
+309 FETYKTVVETGVSQ
-322 RQFEREFRVKGEAVW
+322 QFEREFHMFGESSW
-337 YYMAAVKL
+337 FYMAAVKL

-352 YTDVTGKRVAEDQL
+352 YTDVTEKKNAEE
-366 KLYADELKRSNQDL
+366 KLTQYAEELKRSNQDL

-413 DEVGIEYI
+413 DEVGAEYI

-453 VDPTTVVNEVV
+453 VDVTGVVNEVV
-464 DDIEGQIL
+464 DDIEGQII
-472 REKAKVGVKPIPV
+472 REKAKVGVRPIAE
-485 INADRGQIRR
+485 IDGDRGQIRR

-508 KPGALPVAE
+508 KSGASPVVE
-517 ISGSVISA
+517 ITGNIVSA
-525 AEAEKE
+525 SEAEKE
-531 FGFPV
+531 FGFPLQ
-536 PENSYVR
+536 EKSYVR

-550 VGFDEKYADKIFN
+550 IGFDEKYADKIFN
-563 IFQRLHGRAEY
+563 IFQRLQGRAEF

-586 IMMNHRGYIRATSVI
+586 IMTNHRGYIRAQSVV
-601 NQGSEFILIFPDVK
+601 NEGSEFILIFPNVK

>member
-1 MKNIYVRFTFLAA
+1 MKNIYIRFTFLAV
-14 LIVLISVSLMTY
+14 LVVLISVSLMTY

-39 RHSSIV
+39 RHSSLV
-45 FRLVEK
+45 FRLVEN
-51 VLSAVKD
+51 VLSTVKD

-69 RDSSYLEPYH
+69 RDTTYLEPYH
-79 ISINELP
+79 SSIQELP
-86 EMLRE
+86 AMLHE
-91 LDSLVEDNPI
+91 LDSLLQDND
-101 QKQYVDTL
+101 QQSKYVDTL
-109 QVLINNQYL
+109 QHQVNNQYL
-118 LISRILSNTQRSSLY
+118 IMSRILSNAERSSLY

-150 RIRIIISKI
+150 RIRNTVKAI
-159 RNLEEELY
+159 REIEEGIY
-167 TSRIATEE
+167 SSRIESEE
-175 GYRNIAPFSLLAFT
+175 GYRNIAPLSLLVFT
-189 ILSVFGVAFLFA
+189 ILSVIGVAILFA
-201 RVVGALDQKRL
+201 RIVGALDQKRL

-225 KEVTEK
+225 REITEK

-237 IQNILD
+237 VQNILD

-251 FSSVRDKSGDIIDFE
+251 FSSVRNEKGEIINFK
-266 WMLANFISTQTLG
+266 WILANFISSQTLG
-279 GGNNALVGER
+279 RGAEDLTGTNLLDVVPDANN
-289 LLGSG
+289 
-294 IDSSNSGI
+294 D
-302 DSNNSGL
+302 GL
-309 FKIYKEIVTTGVA
+309 FDIYKQVVETGVSQ
-322 RQFEREFRVKGEAVW
+322 QFEREFTIRGDIRW
-337 YYMAAVKL
+337 FYMAAVKL

-352 YTDVTGKRVAEDQL
+352 YTDVSGKHAAEDQMKQYSL
-366 KLYADELKRSNQDL
+366 ELQRSNQDL

-413 DEVGIEYI
+413 DEVGVEYI
-421 TRMQQASARM
+421 TRMQQAAARM

-446 GHEQFTR
+446 GHDQFTR
-453 VDPTTVVNEVV
+453 VDLTAVVNEVV

-472 REKAKVGVKPIPV
+472 REKAKVGVKPIAE
-485 INADRGQIRR
+485 IEGDRSQIRR

-508 KPGALPVAE
+508 KPGALPVVE
-517 ISGSVISA
+517 IFGEVVPSASV
-525 AEAEKE
+525 EKE
-531 FGFPV
+531 FGFSLA
-536 PENSYVR
+536 ENSYVR

-550 VGFDEKYADKIFN
+550 IGFDEKYADKIFN
-563 IFQRLHGRAEY
+563 IFQRLQGRAEF

-586 IMMNHRGYIRATSVI
+586 IMMNHRGYIRAQSVV
-601 NQGSEFILIFPDVK
+601 NQGSEFILIFPNVHKN

>member
-1 MKNIYVRFTFLAA
+1 MKNIYIRFIFLFT
-14 LIVLISVSLMTY
+14 LIVLIFVSLMTY
-26 RNLDNYINEVKLV
+26 RNLNNYINEVKLV

-45 FRLVEK
+45 FRLVEN

-69 RDSSYLEPYH
+69 KDSSYLEPYH
-79 ISINELP
+79 ASIRQLP
-86 EMLRE
+86 GMLRE
-91 LDSLVEDNPI
+91 LDSLVQDNFL
-101 QKQYVDTL
+101 QKRYVDTL
-109 QVLINNQYL
+109 QLLINDQYL
-118 LISRILSNTQRSSLY
+118 LISRILSNAERSSLY

-150 RIRIIISKI
+150 RIRNVIGKI
-159 RNLEEELY
+159 RSVEEELY
-167 TSRIATEE
+167 TNRIATEE
-175 GYRNIAPFSLLAFT
+175 GYRNIAPFSLLAFS
-189 ILSVFGVAFLFA
+189 IISVFGVAFLFS
-201 RVVGALDQKRL
+201 RVMGALDQKRK
-212 AEKGLKENLKTLE
+212 AEIGLKENLKTLE
-225 KEVTEK
+225 REVSEK
-231 QFAQRT
+231 QAAQRT

-251 FSSVRDKSGDIIDFE
+251 FSSVRNETGEIVDFE
-266 WMLANFISTQTLG
+266 WLLANFISAQTLG
-279 GGNNALVGER
+279 RGKGDLTGK
-289 LLGSG
+289 LLLEVVP
-294 IDSSNSGI
+294 DAKK
-302 DSNNSGL
+302 SGL
-309 FKIYKEIVTTGVA
+309 FDIYKNVVDTSVSQ
-322 RQFEREFRVKGEAVW
+322 QFEREFYLAGEVKW
-337 YYMAAVKL
+337 FYMAAVKL

-352 YTDVTGKRVAEDQL
+352 YTDVTEKNVAEARLTQ
-366 KLYADELKRSNQDL
+366 YAEELKRSNQDL

-413 DEVGIEYI
+413 DEVGAEYI

-453 VDPTTVVNEVV
+453 VDLTAVVNEVV
-464 DDIEGQIL
+464 DDIEGQII
-472 REKAKVGVKPIPV
+472 REKAKVGVKPIAE
-485 INADRGQIRR
+485 INGDRGQIRR

-508 KPGALPVAE
+508 KQDGLPVVE
-517 ISGSVISA
+517 ISGEVVSGHQ
-525 AEAEKE
+525 AEKE
-531 FGFPV
+531 FGIPLT
-536 PENSYVR
+536 EAAYVR

-550 VGFDEKYADKIFN
+550 IGFDEKYSEKIFN
-563 IFQRLHGRAEY
+563 IFQRLQGRAEY

-586 IMMNHRGYIRATSVI
+586 IMTNHRGYIRAQSVI
-601 NQGSEFILIFPDVK
+601 NQGSEFILIFPYAR

>member
-45 FRLVEK
+45 FRVVEK
-51 VLSAVKD
+51 VLSSIKD

-69 RDSSYLEPYH
+69 GDTSYLEPYH
-79 ISINELP
+79 RSIQELP
-86 EMLRE
+86 GMLRE
-91 LDSLVEDNPI
+91 LDSLVQDNFL
-101 QKQYVDTL
+101 QKRNVDTL
-109 QVLINNQYL
+109 QLLINTQYL
-118 LISRILSNTQRSSLY
+118 LINRILSNTERSSLY

-141 LKDGKNNMT
+141 LKDGRINMT
-150 RIRIIISKI
+150 KIRNTIIKI
-159 RNLEEELY
+159 RNLEEEIY

-175 GYRNIAPFSLLAFT
+175 DYRNIAPFSLLAFT
-189 ILSVFGVAFLFA
+189 ILSVFGVAFLFS
-201 RVVGALDQKRL
+201 RVSGALDQKRK

-251 FSSVRDKSGDIIDFE
+251 FSSVRDKAGELVDFE
-266 WMLANFISTQTLG
+266 WILANFISTQTLG
-279 GGNNALVGER
+279 GGTHTLVGER
-289 LLGSG
+289 LIKSG
-294 IDSSNSGI
+294 IDVDNSE
-302 DSNNSGL
+302 L
-309 FKIYKEIVTTGVA
+309 FEIYKQVVTTGVA
-322 RQFEREFRVKGEAVW
+322 QQFEREFNVNGEAVW

-352 YTDVTGKRVAEDQL
+352 YTDVTRQHIAEDQL

-398 RAFGDRLAA
+398 RAFGDRLTA
-407 RYEDKL
+407 RYDDKL
-413 DEVGIEYI
+413 DEVGKEYI
-421 TRMQQASARM
+421 ARMQQASARM

-446 GHEQFTR
+446 GHEQFTQ
-453 VDPTTVVNEVV
+453 VDPTAVVNEVV

-472 REKAKVGVKPIPV
+472 REKAKVGVKPIAE

-508 KPGALPVAE
+508 KPGALPVVE
-517 ISGSVISA
+517 IFGSTISA
-525 AEAEKE
+525 AEAEIE
-531 FGFPV
+531 FGIQV
-536 PENSYVR
+536 PEDSYVR

-550 VGFDEKYADKIFN
+550 IGFDEKYADKIFN
-563 IFQRLHGRAEY
+563 IFQRLQGRSEF

-586 IMMNHRGYIRATSVI
+586 IMMNHRGYIRARSVV
-601 NQGSEFILIFPDVK
+601 NQGSEFILIFPNVK

>member
-1 MKNIYVRFTFLAA
+1 MKNIYIRFIFLST
-14 LIVLISVSLMTY
+14 LIVLVFISLMTY
-26 RNLDNYINEVKLV
+26 RNLNNYINEVKLV
-39 RHSSIV
+39 RHSSVV
-45 FRLVEK
+45 FRLVEN

-63 RGYQLT
+63 RGFQLT

-79 ISINELP
+79 ASIRQLP
-86 EMLRE
+86 GMLHD
-91 LDSLVEDNPI
+91 LDSMVQDNFM
-101 QKQYVDTL
+101 QKRYVDTL
-109 QVLINNQYL
+109 QTLINDQYL
-118 LISRILSNTQRSSLY
+118 LISRILSNAERSSLY

-141 LKDGKNNMT
+141 LKDGKNNMS
-150 RIRIIISKI
+150 RIRAVIGKI
-159 RNLEEELY
+159 RAVEEELY
-167 TSRIATEE
+167 TNRIATEE
-175 GYRNIAPFSLLAFT
+175 GYRNIAPFSLLAFS
-189 ILSVFGVAFLFA
+189 IISVFGVAFLFS
-201 RVVGALDQKRL
+201 RVMGALDQKRK
-212 AEKGLKENLKTLE
+212 AEIGLKENLKTLE
-225 KEVTEK
+225 REVAEK

-251 FSSVRDKSGDIIDFE
+251 FASVRDENGEITDFQ
-266 WMLANFISTQTLG
+266 WLLANFISAQTLG
-279 GGNNALVGER
+279 RGKGDLTGKR
-289 LLGSG
+289 LL
-294 IDSSNSGI
+294 DVVP
-302 DSNNSGL
+302 DAKKSGL
-309 FKIYKEIVTTGVA
+309 FDIYKSVVDTSISQ
-322 RQFEREFRVKGEAVW
+322 QFEREFDLSGEVKW
-337 YYMAAVKL
+337 FYMAAVKL

-352 YTDVTGKRVAEDQL
+352 YTDVTEKTIAESRLTQ
-366 KLYADELKRSNQDL
+366 YAEELKRSNQDL

-413 DEVGIEYI
+413 DEVGAEYI

-453 VDPTTVVNEVV
+453 VDLTAVVNEVV

-472 REKAKVGVKPIPV
+472 REKAKVGVKPIAE
-485 INADRGQIRR
+485 INGDRGQIRR

-508 KPGALPVAE
+508 KPGALPVVE
-517 ISGSVISA
+517 ISGDVISSN
-525 AEAEKE
+525 EAEKE
-531 FGFPV
+531 FGFSLTEPA
-536 PENSYVR
+536 YVR

-550 VGFDEKYADKIFN
+550 IGFDEKYSEKIFN
-563 IFQRLHGRAEY
+563 IFQRLQGRAEY

-586 IMMNHRGYIRATSVI
+586 IMSNHRGYIRAQSVI
-601 NQGSEFILIFPDVK
+601 NQGSEFILIFPYAR

>member
-1 MKNIYVRFTFLAA
+1 MKNIYIRFIFLST
-14 LIVLISVSLMTY
+14 LIVLVFISLMTY
-26 RNLDNYINEVKLV
+26 RNLNNYINEVKLV
-39 RHSSIV
+39 RHSSVV
-45 FRLVEK
+45 FRLVEN

-63 RGYQLT
+63 RGFQLT

-79 ISINELP
+79 ASIRQLP
-86 EMLRE
+86 GMLHD
-91 LDSLVEDNPI
+91 LDSMVQDNFM
-101 QKQYVDTL
+101 QKRYVDTL
-109 QVLINNQYL
+109 QTLINDQYL
-118 LISRILSNTQRSSLY
+118 LISRILSNAERSSLY

-141 LKDGKNNMT
+141 LKDGKNNMS
-150 RIRIIISKI
+150 RIRAVIGKI
-159 RNLEEELY
+159 RAVEEELY
-167 TSRIATEE
+167 TNRIATEE
-175 GYRNIAPFSLLAFT
+175 GYRNIAPFSLLAFS
-189 ILSVFGVAFLFA
+189 IISVFGVAFLFS
-201 RVVGALDQKRL
+201 RVMGALDQKRN
-212 AEKGLKENLKTLE
+212 AEIGLKENLKTLE
-225 KEVTEK
+225 REVAEK

-251 FSSVRDKSGDIIDFE
+251 FASVRDENGEITDFQ
-266 WMLANFISTQTLG
+266 WLLANFISAQTLG
-279 GGNNALVGER
+279 RGKGDLTGKR
-289 LLGSG
+289 LLEVVP
-294 IDSSNSGI
+294 DAKK
-302 DSNNSGL
+302 SGL
-309 FKIYKEIVTTGVA
+309 FDIYKSVVDTSISQ
-322 RQFEREFRVKGEAVW
+322 QFEREFDLSGEVKW
-337 YYMAAVKL
+337 FYMAAVKL

-352 YTDVTGKRVAEDQL
+352 YTDVTEKTIAESRLTQ
-366 KLYADELKRSNQDL
+366 YAEELKRSNQDL

-413 DEVGIEYI
+413 DEVGAEYI

-453 VDPTTVVNEVV
+453 VDLTAVVNEVV

-472 REKAKVGVKPIPV
+472 REKAKVGVKPIAE
-485 INADRGQIRR
+485 INGDRGQIRR

-508 KPGALPVAE
+508 KPGALPVVE
-517 ISGSVISA
+517 ISGDVISSN
-525 AEAEKE
+525 EAEKE
-531 FGFPV
+531 FGFSLTEPA
-536 PENSYVR
+536 YVR

-550 VGFDEKYADKIFN
+550 IGFDEKYSEKIFN
-563 IFQRLHGRAEY
+563 IFQRLQGRAEY

-586 IMMNHRGYIRATSVI
+586 IMSNHRGYIRAQSVI
-601 NQGSEFILIFPDVK
+601 NQGSEFILIFPYAR

>member
-1 MKNIYVRFTFLAA
+1 MKNISIRFTFLAA
-14 LIVLISVSLMTY
+14 LIVLIFVSLMTY

-39 RHSSIV
+39 RHSSLV
-45 FRLVEK
+45 FRLVEN
-51 VLSAVKD
+51 VLSSIKD

-69 RDSSYLEPYH
+69 RDTTYLEPYH
-79 ISINELP
+79 TSIQELP
-86 EMLRE
+86 GMLQE
-91 LDSLVEDNPI
+91 LDSLVEDNFL
-101 QKQYVDTL
+101 QTRYVDTL
-109 QVLINNQYL
+109 QVLINTQYL
-118 LISRILSNTQRSSLY
+118 IISRILSNTERSSLY

-150 RIRIIISKI
+150 KIRLTISKI
-159 RNLEEELY
+159 RELEEEVY
-167 TSRIATEE
+167 TSRIASEE

-201 RVVGALDQKRL
+201 RVMGALEQKRQ

-243 HSLDGIMA
+243 HSLDGVMA
-251 FSSVRDKSGDIIDFE
+251 FSSVRNKEGEIVDFK
-266 WMLANFISTQTLG
+266 WILANFISSQTLG
-279 GGNNALVGER
+279 RGVGDLTGLNFLDVVPDANNA
-289 LLGSG
+289 
-294 IDSSNSGI
+294 
-302 DSNNSGL
+302 GL
-309 FKIYKEIVTTGVA
+309 FDAYKNVVETGISQ
-322 RQFEREFRVKGEAVW
+322 QFEREFNLFGDSQW
-337 YYMAAVKL
+337 FYMAAVKL

-352 YTDVTGKRVAEDQL
+352 YTDVTGKHAAEDQM
-366 KLYADELKRSNQDL
+366 KQYAEELKRSNQDL

-413 DEVGIEYI
+413 DEVGVEYI

-446 GHEQFTR
+446 GQEQFTR
-453 VDPTTVVNEVV
+453 IDPTTVVNEVV
-464 DDIEGQIL
+464 DDIEGQII
-472 REKAKVGVKPIPV
+472 REKAKVGVNPIAE
-485 INADRGQIRR
+485 INADRGQMRR

-508 KPGALPVAE
+508 KPGALPVVE
-517 ISGSVISA
+517 ISGSIISGND
-525 AEAEKE
+525 AEKE
-531 FGFPV
+531 FGFALH
-536 PENSYVR
+536 ENSYVR

-550 VGFDEKYADKIFN
+550 IGFDEKYADKIFN
-563 IFQRLHGRAEY
+563 IFQRLQGRAEY

-586 IMMNHRGYIRATSVI
+586 IMMNHRGYIRAQSVI
-601 NQGSEFILIFPDVK
+601 NQGSEFILIFPNVK

>member
-1 MKNIYVRFTFLAA
+1 MKNIYIRFIFLTA
-14 LIVLISVSLMTY
+14 LVVLIAVSLMTY
-26 RNLDNYINEVKLV
+26 RNLDNYTNEVKLV
-39 RHSSIV
+39 RHSSQV
-45 FRLVEK
+45 FRLAEM
-51 VLSAVKD
+51 VLSSVKD

-69 RDSSYLEPYH
+69 GDSTYLEPYQT
-79 ISINELP
+79 SLRELP
-86 EMLRE
+86 GMLKG
-91 LDSLVEDNPI
+91 LDSLVEGNFL
-101 QKQYVDTL
+101 QKRYVDTL
-109 QVLINNQYL
+109 QISINTQFLIIN
-118 LISRILSNTQRSSLY
+118 RILSNAERSSLY

-141 LKDGKNNMT
+141 LRDGKTNMT
-150 RIRIIISKI
+150 RIRNTIGKI
-159 RNLEEELY
+159 RDLEEDIY
-167 TSRIATEE
+167 NSRMATEE

-189 ILSVFGVAFLFA
+189 ILSVFGVAFLFV
-201 RVVGALDQKRL
+201 RVMGALEQKRQ
-212 AEKGLKENLKTLE
+212 AEIGLKENLKTLE
-225 KEVTEK
+225 KEVGEK

-251 FSSVRDKSGDIIDFE
+251 LATVRNKEGKIIDFE
-266 WMLANFISTQTLG
+266 WILANFISTQTLG
-279 GGNNALVGER
+279 RGKGDLVGKR
-289 LLGSG
+289 LL
-294 IDSSNSGI
+294 DVVP
-302 DSNNSGL
+302 DANNSGL
-309 FKIYKEIVTTGVA
+309 FEIYKSVVETSVTQ
-322 RQFEREFRVKGEAVW
+322 QFEREFEIQGEVKW
-337 YYMAAVKL
+337 FYMAAVKL

-352 YTDVTGKRVAEDQL
+352 YTDATEKNTAKEKLTQYAE
-366 KLYADELKRSNQDL
+366 ELKRSNQDL

-407 RYEDKL
+407 RFEDKL
-413 DEVGIEYI
+413 DEVGVEYI

-453 VDPTTVVNEVV
+453 VDVTGVVNEVV
-464 DDIEGQIL
+464 DDIEGQII
-472 REKAKVGVKPIPV
+472 REKAKVGVLPIAE
-485 INADRGQIRR
+485 IDGDRGQIRR

-508 KPGALPVAE
+508 KPGSNPVVE
-517 ISGSVISA
+517 ITGNVVSS

-531 FGFPV
+531 FGFLLQ
-536 PENSYVR
+536 EKSYVR

-550 VGFDEKYADKIFN
+550 IGFDEKYADKIFN
-563 IFQRLHGRAEY
+563 IFQRLQGRAEF

-586 IMMNHRGYIRATSVI
+586 IMTNHRGYIRAQSVI
-601 NQGSEFILIFPDVK
+601 NEGSEFILIFPNVK